1 MAFTADQKK
10 EIDLM
15 VKQSAALQQMQ
26 HEEDMARLRA
36 EYEYD
41 GRLARK
47 TRIDQ
52 EMYKYRS
59 PSDKRAIKFLFDAK
73 FDSADFEKN
82 VRVLLNED
90 GGLDGNVPK
99 EKLVSFFNEALSYV
113 VKSKRKIER
122 EIEAYEIANSC
133 QEGYGYFEEEFFSKT
148 DEFVKP
154 WYEKPEQ
161 TEVEKANKLRKAR
174 KLAKAGR
181 EKEKDSS
188 FQYSSAKR
196 PKFSPSGSAYP
207 GYGFAPATAVSGGDQ
222 NQFQQFQQPSMYS
235 QALVNPVPSGAMSKA
250 MFLKKVVVVCGSVL
264 KSFVLN

>member
-1 MAFTADQKK
+1 MTSWSSRT
-10 EIDLM
+10 LPC
-15 VKQSAALQQMQ
+15 S
-26 HEEDMARLRA
+26 RCSTRRTWLRA

-47 TRIDQ
+47 TRIYQ
-52 EMYKYRS
+52 EIYKYIS
-59 PSDKRAIKFLFDAK
+59 PADKRAIKFLFDAK

-90 GGLDGNVPK
+90 GRLDGNVPK

-122 EIEAYEIANSC
+122 EIEAFEIAISC
-133 QEGYGYFEEEFFSKT
+133 QEGYGWATVKHYFEDEIFSKT
-148 DEFVKP
+148 DEFAQP
-154 WYEKPEQ
+154 WYE
-161 TEVEKANKLRKAR
+161 ANKLRKAR

-196 PKFSPSGSAYP
+196 PRFSPLGNAYP
-207 GYGFAPATAVSGGDQ
+207 GYGFTPATAVSGGVQ
-222 NQFQQFQQPSMYS
+222 NQFQQPSMYS
-235 QALVNPVPSGAMSKA
+235 QAQVNPVPSGAFYPPLGNSLANVRCFRCNTFGHMKHQCTMLSKSA
-250 MFLKKVVVVCGSVL
+250 APSVS
-264 KSFVLN
+264 K